1 MATEKYVT
9 HDELQETI
17 NPLRRSIDDLK
28 TKQDDTNRYM
38 KSMDRGIREQNSLMR
53 DFLKSIGYV
62 EGKVDAIDDKVD
74 DLEDDIRK
82 IPEVQ
87 SNTISTNAPENEA
100 KNGRI
105 HQFGLFVGAI
115 IIGIISHFLGAK

>member
-87 SNTISTNAPENEA
+87 SNTISTNAPGNEA

>member
-28 TKQDDTNRYM
+28 IKQDDTNRYM
-38 KSMDRGIREQNSLMR
+38 KSMDNGIREQNGLMR

-87 SNTISTNAPENEA
+87 NNTISTNAPANEA

-105 HQFGLFVGAI
+105 HQFGLFIGAI
-115 IIGIISHFLGAK
+115 IIGIISHFMGAK